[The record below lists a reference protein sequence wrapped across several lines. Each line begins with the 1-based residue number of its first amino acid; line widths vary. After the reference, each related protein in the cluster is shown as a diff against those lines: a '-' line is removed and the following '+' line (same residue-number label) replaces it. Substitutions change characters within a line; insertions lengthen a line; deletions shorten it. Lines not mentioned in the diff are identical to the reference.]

1 MEHDQWPM
9 TNRLTSFISDCGA
22 VLLTSVLVL
31 IVSCTFSYRI
41 LIKHEHTH
49 FHGTRD
55 NSLELTSLRLSTS
68 RSLHLAL

>member
-41 LIKHEHTH
+41 
-49 FHGTRD
+49 
-55 NSLELTSLRLSTS
+55 
-68 RSLHLAL
+68 